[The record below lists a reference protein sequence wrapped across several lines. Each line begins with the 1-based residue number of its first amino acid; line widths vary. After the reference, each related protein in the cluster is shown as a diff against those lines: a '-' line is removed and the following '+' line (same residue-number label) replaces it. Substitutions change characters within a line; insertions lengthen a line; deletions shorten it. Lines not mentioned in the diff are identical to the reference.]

1 MTFRS
6 NGCGSLRTTDVD
18 KEVTLSGWVHKRR
31 DHGGLIFIDLRD
43 SSGIAQ
49 AVFNPEANYES
60 HTKAHSLRSEWV
72 VKVEGIVR
80 MRPKEAVNPHLPTGE
95 IEVIVD
101 NLEILNP
108 SLVPPFEIAED
119 KEPAEDLR
127 LKYRYLD
134 LRRQRCRERLV
145 LRHRVMQRARRF
157 LDEKGFLEIETPQ
170 LIRSTPEGARDF
182 LVPSRLI
189 PGKFYA
195 LPQSPQ
201 LFKQILMVA
210 GFERYFQ
217 VARCFRDE
225 DLRADRQPEFTQL
238 DIEASFIEEEDIY
251 SLMEGFVRSLFLD
264 VLGID
269 IPIPFIRIP
278 YDDALL
284 RFGTD
289 KPDLR
294 FDMEIRDLS
303 YLSETDIKIFQTA
316 PTIRGLKCQGLAWS
330 RKESDELLE
339 FVKNK
344 GAGGLAWFKVEGESL
359 SSPLAKFLKE
369 DELKRLRS
377 EFSVSIGDII
387 LVVADKKKV
396 VQQALS
402 ELRLHLGEKLG
413 LIKESFSF
421 CWIIDP
427 PLMEYS
433 EEEKAYKPSHHPFTS
448 PKETDWQIMSIS
460 PEKAKA
466 RAYDLVL
473 NGSEIGG
480 GSIRIHRKELQEI
493 VFNSLK
499 IQEEAKKEFDFLLTA
514 FSYGAPPHG
523 GIALGLDRLIMMMA
537 GASSIRDVIAFP
549 KTQTGTCPLTS
560 APFPVS
566 AEQLLELGIRILS
579 K

>member
-1 MTFRS
+1 MVYKTHN
-6 NGCGSLRTTDVD
+6 NGELRLADVD
-18 KEVTLSGWVHKRR
+18 KKIILSGWVHKRR

-49 AVFNPEANYES
+49 VVFNPESSLES
-60 HTKAHSLRSEWV
+60 HTKAHSLRQEWV
-72 VKVEGIVR
+72 IKVEGIVR
-80 MRPKEAVNPHLPTGE
+80 MRPKEAINPHIATGE
-95 IEVIVD
+95 IEVLAE

-108 SLVPPFEIAED
+108 SLTPPFEIAED
-119 KEPAEDLR
+119 KEPAEELR

-134 LRRQRCRERLV
+134 LRRQVCKDRFI
-145 LRHRVMQRARRF
+145 LRHKVMQRARRF

-182 LVPSRLI
+182 LVPSRLMS
-189 PGKFYA
+189 GKFYA

-217 VARCFRDE
+217 IARCFRDE

-238 DIEASFIEEEDIY
+238 DIEASFIDEEYIY
-251 SLMEGFVRSLFLD
+251 SLMEEFIKVLFLD
-264 VLGID
+264 TLGID
-269 IPIPFIRIP
+269 IPIPLIRIP
-278 YDDALL
+278 YDDSLL

-294 FDMEIRDLS
+294 FDMEILDLAF
-303 YLSETDIKIFQTA
+303 LSQTDVKIFQTA
-316 PTIRGLKCQGLAWS
+316 STIRGIKCSGLSGS
-330 RKESDELLE
+330 RKEMDELTE
-339 FVKNK
+339 FVKTK
-344 GAGGLAWFKVEGESL
+344 GAGGLAWFKVEGGSL

-369 DELKRLRS
+369 PELKRIKDG
-377 EFSVSIGDII
+377 FSAEDGDVLLI
-387 LVVADKKKV
+387 VADKKKV
-396 VQQALS
+396 VEQALS
-402 ELRLHLGEKLG
+402 ELRLSLGEKLG
-413 LIKESFSF
+413 LIKEGFSF

-448 PKETDWQIMSIS
+448 PKETDWQIVTIS

-493 VFNSLK
+493 VFSGLN
-499 IQEEAKKEFDFLLTA
+499 IAEEAKKEFDFLLTA

-523 GIALGLDRLIMMMA
+523 GIAFGLDRLIMMMA
-537 GASSIRDVIAFP
+537 KASSIRDVIAFP

-560 APFPVS
+560 APFSVS
-566 AEQLLELGIRILS
+566 PAQLSELGIKVL
-579 K
+579 

>member
-1 MTFRS
+1 MAYKTHN
-6 NGCGSLRTTDVD
+6 NGELRLADVD
-18 KEVTLSGWVHKRR
+18 KKIILSGWVNKRR

-43 SSGIAQ
+43 GSGIVQ
-49 AVFNPEANYES
+49 VVFNPESSLES
-60 HTKAHSLRSEWV
+60 HAKAHSLRQEWV
-72 VKVEGIVR
+72 VKIEGIVR
-80 MRPKEAVNPHLPTGE
+80 MRPKEAINPHIATGE
-95 IEVIVD
+95 IEVLAE

-108 SLVPPFEIAED
+108 SLTPPFEIVED
-119 KEPAEDLR
+119 KEPAEELR

-134 LRRQRCRERLV
+134 LRRQVCKDRLI
-145 LRHRVMQRARRF
+145 LRHKVMQRTRRF

-189 PGKFYA
+189 RGKFYA

-217 VARCFRDE
+217 IARCFRDE

-238 DIEASFIEEEDIY
+238 DIEASFIDEEYIY
-251 SLMEGFVRSLFLD
+251 SLMEEFIKVLFLD
-264 VLGID
+264 ILGID
-269 IPIPFIRIP
+269 IPIPLIRIS
-278 YDDALL
+278 YDDSLL

-294 FDMEIRDLS
+294 FGMEIRDLAF
-303 YLSETDIKIFQTA
+303 LSESDVKIFQTA
-316 PTIRGLKCQGLAWS
+316 STIRGIKASGLSGS
-330 RKESDELLE
+330 RKEMDELTE
-339 FVKNK
+339 FVKTK
-344 GAGGLAWFKVEGESL
+344 GAGGLAWFKVEGGSL

-369 DELKRLRS
+369 PELKRIQDR
-377 EFSVSIGDII
+377 FSAEDGDVI
-387 LVVADKKKV
+387 LIVADKKKV
-396 VQQALS
+396 VEQALS
-402 ELRLHLGEKLG
+402 ELRLSLGEKLG
-413 LIKESFSF
+413 LIKEGFSF

-448 PKETDWQIMSIS
+448 PKETDWQIIFIS
-460 PEKAKA
+460 PEKTKA

-480 GSIRIHRKELQEI
+480 GSIRIHRRELQETI
-493 VFNSLK
+493 FNSLK

-537 GASSIRDVIAFP
+537 KASSIRDVIAFP

-560 APFPVS
+560 APFSVS
-566 AEQLLELGIRILS
+566 PAQLSELGIKVL
-579 K
+579 

>member
-1 MTFRS
+1 MAFRTD
-6 NGCGSLRTTDVD
+6 GCGKLMVTDVD
-18 KEVTLSGWVHKRR
+18 KRVILSGWVHKRR

-49 AVFNPEANYES
+49 VVFNPEVRLES

-72 VKVEGIVR
+72 VKCEGVVR

-95 IEVIVD
+95 IEVIAE

-108 SLVPPFEIAED
+108 SLTPPFEIAED
-119 KEPAEDLR
+119 TEPAEELR

-134 LRRQRCRERLV
+134 LRRKACQERFI

-182 LVPSRLI
+182 LVPSRLLS
-189 PGKFYA
+189 GKFYA

-210 GFERYFQ
+210 GFEKYFQ

-238 DIEASFIEEEDIY
+238 DIEASFIDEEDIY
-251 SLMEGFVRSLFLD
+251 SLMEELIRVLFLD
-264 VLGID
+264 VLGVT
-269 IPIPFIRIP
+269 IPTPFIRIP

-294 FDMEIRDLS
+294 FGMEIQDLS
-303 YLSETDIKIFQTA
+303 FLSQTDVKIFQSSS
-316 PTIRGLKCQGLAWS
+316 TIRGLKCQGLPWS
-330 RKESDELLE
+330 RKEADELTE

-369 DELKRLRS
+369 NELKRLKDA
-377 EFSVSIGDII
+377 FSAEDGDII
-387 LVVADKKKV
+387 LIVAGKKKTTE
-396 VQQALS
+396 QALS

-413 LIKESFSF
+413 LIKEGFSF
-421 CWIIDP
+421 CWITDP
-427 PLMEYS
+427 PLMEYI

-448 PKETDWQIMSIS
+448 PKDSDWQMMTIS

-466 RAYDLVL
+466 RAYDIVL

-480 GSIRIHRKELQEI
+480 GSIRVHRKELQEI
-493 VFNSLK
+493 VFDSLK
-499 IQEEAKKEFDFLLTA
+499 IIGEAKKEFDFLLTA

-560 APFPVS
+560 APFSVS
-566 AEQLLELGIRILS
+566 PAQLSELGIKVL
-579 K
+579 